1 MTLTQ
6 RFFKRLREELK
17 IELPNDA
24 KMIITHAGYWQ
35 RSSGAYTSYIHSDS
49 VWNLEI
55 GLYEPITRL
64 MKCPNLIQD
73 FGSWPHCNHTV
84 ECGCKGKC
92 KESRRNST
100 ERSRYN
106 AQQTKAKIPAVL

>member
-24 KMIITHAGYWQ
+24 KMIITRAGHWQ

-55 GLYEPITRL
+55 GLYEPISRL

-73 FGSWPHCNHTV
+73 FGAWPHCNRTV

-92 KESRRNST
+92 EESRRRTLRNKT
-100 ERSRYN
+100 
-106 AQQTKAKIPAVL
+106 